1 MEPLSSD
8 QDHLRWLSDLGLS
21 SMENLSL
28 LDVGCG
34 SGYICH
40 DAMMQ
45 GAKAAVGIDIVRP
58 KGLTDKSTWRF
69 MNADL
74 NAADWT
80 KEFNGEKFDRI
91 LAFDILEHLD
101 SPYLFLKNLRS
112 AMTPKACLVLTT
124 PNLMSWE
131 RYARPKN
138 WSGVRDEQHKTLFTR
153 YSLKFLLSKV
163 GLEPSILKAPLRS
176 LGGLSPLTPQVG
188 GQIICV
194 AKHH

>member
-1 MEPLSSD
+1 MKPLSTD

-21 SMENLSL
+21 SMKNLSL

-40 DAMMQ
+40 HSMEQ
-45 GAKAAVGIDIVRP
+45 GAKTAVGIDIVRP
-58 KGLTDKSTWRF
+58 KGLTDGSRWRF
-69 MNADL
+69 LNTDL
-74 NAADWT
+74 NSETWAT
-80 KEFNGEKFDRI
+80 EFNGEKFDRI

-112 AMTPKACLVLTT
+112 LMTPEAHLVLTT

-131 RYARPKN
+131 RYARPQS

-153 YSLKFLLSKV
+153 YSLKFILSKV
-163 GLEPSILKAPLRS
+163 GLETITLKAPLRS
-176 LGGLSPLTPQVG
+176 LGGLSPLTPQIG

-194 AKHH
+194 AKP